1 MIRRDFLGYLFGL
14 IFLIFFMSGCTRY
27 YNPTGTNYSKAN
39 KYYNPSPQTK
49 TTSGINNSNRFSTTS
64 NNNGYG
70 DNYNNYGNGVNN
82 TNYRGN
88 RDEYNKYGKG
98 VNSTNTNTNTRRGRG
113 KYRDDNSGYGNRGD
127 NTNTNTR
134 RGRGKKSIYN
144 NTNYNNEYGNRATR
158 NNNNSKRV
166 GSYSR
171 PAVVY
176 ENFTNDPRYEYH
188 MDKRRFFYKP
198 RPKIP
203 YYYKDGI
210 YYYGGYYNNGAYEY
224 RGTTLTDGEY
234 HGDR

>member
-98 VNSTNTNTNTRRGRG
+98 VNSTNTNTRRGRG

-127 NTNTNTR
+127 NTSTNTR

>member
-98 VNSTNTNTNTRRGRG
+98 VNSTNTRRGRG